1 MTWFIFI
8 GDMLVMLFMVVLA
21 AWVFYRG
28 TDDVI
33 DLAARIPL
41 EDQRPGPGKSAK
53 GGQTGDAKGKPSR
66 GDTHA

>member
-21 AWVFYRG
+21 AWVFYRSA
-28 TDDVI
+28 DDVI
-33 DLAARIPL
+33 DRSARIPL
-41 EDQRPGPGKSAK
+41 EDEGPDPEARRDPAHDPA
-53 GGQTGDAKGKPSR
+53 Q